1 MLYLLLVFLSL
12 PDPICFVCHRQSY
25 IIIHG
30 YGWLVGWLA
39 GWLVGGSDVHT
50 HHIHQIMDGARC
62 VIIGS
67 TYTYVYIL
75 PVAACVVPHVTR
87 FFFLSRRRYSSHK

>member
-30 YGWLVGWLA
+30 WLVDWLA
-39 GWLVGGSDVHT
+39 GWLAAHLHT
-50 HHIHQIMDGARC
+50 HHIHQIMDGVRC
-62 VIIGS
+62 VTGS
-67 TYTYVYIL
+67 TDMCVYIL

-87 FFFLSRRRYSSHK
+87 FFFLSRRRYSSYK